1 MTEQIRLG
9 GGSHKCTKCGK
20 TIFGSVNH
28 SCTPN
33 QCRQVY
39 VCRCF
44 GDYRLCCFGVERI
57 MDHDLCKYY
66 GSGNVCKSLEAME

>member
-1 MTEQIRLG
+1 MTEPIYLG
-9 GGSHKCTKCGK
+9 GGSHKCSKCGK

-28 SCTPN
+28 VCIEN

-44 GDYRLCCFGVERI
+44 GDYRLCCCGVQSAV
-57 MDHDLCKYY
+57 DNTLCEYY